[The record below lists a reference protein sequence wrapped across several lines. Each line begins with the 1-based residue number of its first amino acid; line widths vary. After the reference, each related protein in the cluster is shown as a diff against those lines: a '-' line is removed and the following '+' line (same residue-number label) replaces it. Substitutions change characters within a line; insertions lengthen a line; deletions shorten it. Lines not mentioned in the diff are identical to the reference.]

1 MLEFDYDQTR
11 NTETTT
17 DTQTQEENK
26 VSPLGF
32 TSDADER
39 KWMDQ
44 VRRECAKSYTDRIR

>member
-17 DTQTQEENK
+17 DTQAQEENK